1 MPRILLV
8 ESSPTSGTGPLAR
21 ALRAAGFEVEVE
33 SDACRAGERL
43 AAGPFDH
50 VLAEVPPDGRGTDL
64 FRRHQ
69 QAEQELAEERHL
81 FRTLMANIPD
91 KIYFKDLQSR
101 FIRINAAQHFHL
113 GDPALAIG
121 KTDYDFFTEEHAR
134 EAYEDEQEVIRT
146 GRPLVGKE
154 EKETWPDGR
163 ETWVST
169 TKMPL
174 RDASGRIVG
183 TFGISRD
190 ITERKRAEEQ
200 VHRAMQAAEAANRAK
215 SEFLANVSH
224 EIRTPMNGILGMTEL
239 ALDTELTP
247 EQREYLEMVKVSAD
261 ALLNIINDILDFSK
275 IEAGK
280 LELDV
285 LDFDLREVLG
295 DTLKALGLRAHKKG
309 LELACRVRP
318 DVPATVSGDP
328 GRLRQVLTNLV
339 GNAIKFTERGEV
351 VIEVE
356 MTEGK
361 GPGTGRGTGS
371 GTGKSPPVP
380 DPVPLPVPDAAGVLL
395 HFSVTDTGIGIPEEK
410 QRSVFAP
417 FVQGDSS
424 TTRKY
429 GGTGLGLS
437 ISHRLVEL
445 MGGRMWVESRLGAG
459 STFHF
464 TVPFGAPRGAASPH
478 RTLDPERLD
487 GLRVLV
493 VDDNG
498 TNRRILEEMLAG
510 WRLAPTAVA
519 SGREALEEMR
529 QRAALGEPFELVLLD
544 CMMPEMDGFELA
556 EQIQRHPELA
566 GATVMMLSSGGQHG
580 DAGRCRDLGI
590 AASLLKPLEQSELLD
605 AILSALGRMSPRPG
619 KAPVS
624 PAPDRRSL
632 RVLLAEDNIVNQR
645 FAVRLL
651 EKAGHRV
658 VVAGDGTEALALLG
672 VEPPAGTP
680 PFDLVLM
687 DVQMPVLGGFEATA
701 RLRAWEKKVGG
712 HLPVLALTAHAM
724 KGDHERCLAAG
735 MDGYIAKPVRPAEL
749 WQAIDAVLP
758 LSGGPDASAAGEAP
772 TADRAAVLARTGG
785 DVELLRELVA
795 LYRADYPRLVAEIRN
810 ALRTGDSARLRW
822 AAHTLKGA
830 AGTFGAEQVCAEAL
844 RLETM
849 GRSGRLAGAT
859 EACAALEE
867 ALRRF
872 EPVLA
877 DLVS

>member
-8 ESSPTSGTGPLAR
+8 ESSPTSGTGPLAH
-21 ALRAAGFEVEVE
+21 ALRDAGFEVEVE
-33 SDACRAGERL
+33 TDAGRAGQRL
-43 AAGPFDH
+43 AAGRFDH
-50 VLAEVPPDGRGTDL
+50 VFAELPADGRGTDL

-81 FRTLMANIPD
+81 FRTLMENIPD

-121 KTDYDFFTEEHAR
+121 KSDFDFFTEEHAR
-134 EAYEDEQEVIRT
+134 EAFADEQEVIRT
-146 GRPLVGKE
+146 GLPLIGKE
-154 EKETWPDGR
+154 EKETWPDGH

-174 RDASGRIVG
+174 RDAAGRIVG

-190 ITERKRAEEQ
+190 ITERKRAEDQ
-200 VHRAMQAAEAANRAK
+200 VRRAMQTAEAANRAK

-224 EIRTPMNGILGMTEL
+224 EIRTPMNGIIGMTEL
-239 ALDTELTP
+239 ALDTDLTP

-309 LELACRVRP
+309 LELACRVHP
-318 DVPATVSGDP
+318 DVPETVSGDP

-339 GNAIKFTERGEV
+339 GNALKFTERGEV

-361 GPGTGRGTGS
+361 GTGMGS
-371 GTGKSPPVP
+371 GTGGVLPVP
-380 DPVPLPVPDAAGVLL
+380 DPVPDAAGVHL

-445 MGGRMWVESRLGAG
+445 MGGRMWVESRVGAG

-464 TVPFGAPRGAASPH
+464 TAPFGAPRGAAPP
-478 RTLDPERLD
+478 RLPLDPERLS

-493 VDDNG
+493 VDDNA
-498 TNRRILEEMLAG
+498 TNRRILQEMLAG
-510 WRLAPTAVA
+510 WRLVSTAVG
-519 SGREALEEMR
+519 SGREALAEMR
-529 QRAALGEPFELVLLD
+529 QRAAAGEPFELVLLD

-580 DAGRCRDLGI
+580 DAGRCRELGI

-605 AILSALGRMSPRPG
+605 AILSALGRVSPRPG
-619 KAPVS
+619 TAPLS
-624 PAPDRRSL
+624 PTADRRSL
-632 RVLLAEDNIVNQR
+632 RILLAEDNIVNQR
-645 FAVRLL
+645 FAMRLL

-658 VVAGDGTEALALLG
+658 VVAGDGREALALLG

-701 RLRAWEKKVGG
+701 RLRAREEKAGG

-749 WQAIDAVLP
+749 WQAIEAVLP
-758 LSGGPDASAAGEAP
+758 VSGGPGASATGETP

-785 DVELLRELVA
+785 DVELLRELVT
-795 LYRADYPRLVAEIRN
+795 LYRADYPRLMAEIQS
-810 ALRTGDSARLRW
+810 ALRTGDTARLRW

-830 AGTFGAEQVCAEAL
+830 AGTFGAERVCAEAL

-849 GRSGRLAGAT
+849 GRGGRLAGAT

>member
-8 ESSPTSGTGPLAR
+8 ESSPSSNADSLLR
-21 ALRAAGFEVEVE
+21 ALREAGFEVEIE
-33 SDACRAGERL
+33 ADAGRAGERL
-43 AAGPFDH
+43 AAERFDH
-50 VLAEVPPDGRGTDL
+50 VLAALPPDEGGLDL
-64 FRRHQ
+64 FHRHRQ
-69 QAEQELAEERHL
+69 TEQELAEERHL
-81 FRTLMANIPD
+81 FRTLMENIPD

-113 GDPALAIG
+113 GDPALAVG
-121 KTDYDFFTEEHAR
+121 KTDFDFFTEEHAR
-134 EAYEDEQEVIRT
+134 EAFADEQEVIRT
-146 GRPLVGKE
+146 GRPLVAKE
-154 EKETWPDGR
+154 EKETWPDGH

-174 RDASGRIVG
+174 RDAAGRIVG

-190 ITERKRAEEQ
+190 ITERKRAEDQ
-200 VHRAMQAAEAANRAK
+200 IRRAMQAAEAANRAK

-239 ALDTELTP
+239 ALDTDLSP

-285 LDFDLREVLG
+285 VDFDLRELLG

-309 LELACRVRP
+309 LELACRVHP
-318 DVPATVSGDP
+318 DVPGMVSGDP

-351 VIEVE
+351 VIEVD

-361 GPGTGRGTGS
+361 GT
-371 GTGKSPPVP
+371 GTGKAPSVP
-380 DPVPLPVPDAAGVLL
+380 DPVPDAAGVHL
-395 HFSVTDTGIGIPEEK
+395 HFSVRDTGIGIPEDK
-410 QRSVFAP
+410 QRAVFAP

-445 MGGRMWVESRLGAG
+445 MGGRMWVESRAGAG

-464 TVPFGAPRGAASPH
+464 TAAFGAPRGASQARPG
-478 RTLDPERLD
+478 LDPGRLA

-493 VDDNG
+493 VDDNA
-498 TNRRILEEMLAG
+498 TNRRILQEMLAG
-510 WRLAPTAVA
+510 WHLAPTVVE
-519 SGREALEEMR
+519 SGPVALEAMR
-529 QRAALGEPFELVLLD
+529 QRAAAGEPFELVLLD
-544 CMMPEMDGFELA
+544 CMMPGMDGFQLA

-566 GATVMMLSSGGQHG
+566 GATVMMLSSSGHPG
-580 DAGRCRDLGI
+580 DVARCRDLGI
-590 AASLLKPLEQSELLD
+590 AVSLLKPLKQSELLD
-605 AILSALGRMSPRPG
+605 AILSALGRLSPRPG
-619 KAPVS
+619 ATLAAR
-624 PAPDRRSL
+624 PADRRPL
-632 RVLLAEDNIVNQR
+632 RILLAEDNIVNQR

-658 VVAGDGTEALALLG
+658 VVAGDGREALALLG
-672 VEPPAGTP
+672 VEPPAGPP

-687 DVQMPVLGGFEATA
+687 DVQMPEVGGFEATA
-701 RLRAWEKKVGG
+701 RLRAREKVTGG

-724 KGDHERCLAAG
+724 KGDQERCRAAG
-735 MDGYIAKPVRPAEL
+735 MDGYVAKPVRPAEL
-749 WQAIDAVLP
+749 WQAIESVVP
-758 LSGGPDASAAGEAP
+758 AAGEPGSATGAAP
-772 TADRAAVLARTGG
+772 AANREAVLARTGG
-785 DVELLRELVA
+785 DVDLLRELVA
-795 LYRADYPRLVAEIRN
+795 LYRADYPRLLEEIRL
-810 ALRTGDSARLRW
+810 AVHSGDTARLRR
-822 AAHTLKGA
+822 AAHTLKGV
-830 AGTFGAEQVCAEAL
+830 AGTFGAEWVCAEAQ
-844 RLETM
+844 RLEVM
-849 GRSGRLAGAT
+849 GRVGTLAGAA
-859 EACAALEE
+859 EACAALEA
-867 ALRRF
+867 ALRQF

-877 DLVS
+877 ELAS